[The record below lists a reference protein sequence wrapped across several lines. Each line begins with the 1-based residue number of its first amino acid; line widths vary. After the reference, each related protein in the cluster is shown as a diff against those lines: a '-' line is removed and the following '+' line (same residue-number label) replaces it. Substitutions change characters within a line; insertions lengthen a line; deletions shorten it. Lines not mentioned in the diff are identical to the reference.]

1 MQQRLAE
8 ISGARSKYVF
18 SYGAFTF
25 RDCVLDRGPGVILKH
40 VQILGLDIT
49 HHLLWTALLGGKG
62 VLVNVDQGAQLKKMH

>member
-8 ISGARSKYVF
+8 ISGARSKSVF
-18 SYGAFTF
+18 SCGTLTF
-25 RDCVLDRGPGVILKH
+25 RDCVILKH